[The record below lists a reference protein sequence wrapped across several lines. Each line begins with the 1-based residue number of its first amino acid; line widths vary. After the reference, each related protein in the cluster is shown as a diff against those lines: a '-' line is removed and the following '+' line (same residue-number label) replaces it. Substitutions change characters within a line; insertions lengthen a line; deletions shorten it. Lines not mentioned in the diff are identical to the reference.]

1 MACASEGF
9 GMLERMTRL
18 LNKLLAR
25 EDIHYWA
32 ILGDNFYDQH
42 GEVSAEF
49 FRGLS
54 GPARSKPL
62 LTVPGNHD
70 FWIAGAPAA
79 GSLDDQLGYGF
90 MQFYGQD
97 TVAATSAGPYDF
109 SGNPD
114 ASEIAA
120 AENFIFGT
128 HIGDTALFGYS
139 GAHPW
144 SVTEPHALEFC
155 AYAGET
161 PSIRTL
167 LLLGHWSTQDSGCLD
182 GMEVPAVFYRM
193 KQMPGC
199 DRPEV
204 RFLYFEGHMHCNRV
218 VEQTTG
224 PLDAVGFMVGGT
236 GMAQDNCDETGGQ
249 VGFTVVQSVPD
260 ASGGPNVRVDHFPLV
275 ARHGE
280 FFELMLMCFARHSLD
295 HCRDRYS
302 IPFRTAPGQG
312 RPPRRVADTALA
324 EIGAPVLQLAE
335 DPPEGRRWPR
345 GLPVLPRALLQGAT
359 STSSSAVVAEAT
371 LLCVMVASIGF
382 LMQLKAQGLRNARP
396 LYSRLATSAPADVL
410 LA

>member
-1 MACASEGF
+1 M
-9 GMLERMTRL
+9 
-18 LNKLLAR
+18 
-25 EDIHYWA
+25 
-32 ILGDNFYDQH
+32 
-42 GEVSAEF
+42 
-49 FRGLS
+49 
-54 GPARSKPL
+54 
-62 LTVPGNHD
+62 
-70 FWIAGAPAA
+70 
-79 GSLDDQLGYGF
+79 
-90 MQFYGQD
+90 
-97 TVAATSAGPYDF
+97 
-109 SGNPD
+109 
-114 ASEIAA
+114 
-120 AENFIFGT
+120 
-128 HIGDTALFGYS
+128 
-139 GAHPW
+139 
-144 SVTEPHALEFC
+144 EFC

-161 PSIRTL
+161 PSVRTL

-236 GMAQDNCDETGGQ
+236 GMGQDNCDETGGQ

-280 FFELMLMCFARHSLD
+280 YFELILMCFARHSLD

-302 IPFRTAPGQG
+302 IPFRAVPGQS
-312 RPPRRVADTALA
+312 RLPRHAAGSAPA
-324 EIGAPVLQLAE
+324 EAGATVRKLVE
-335 DPPEGRRWPR
+335 DPPKG
-345 GLPVLPRALLQGAT
+345 GLRLGALARVLLQGAI
-359 STSSSAVVAEAT
+359 STSSSAVVVEAT
-371 LLCVMVASIGF
+371 LLCVLAASIGF
-382 LMQLKAQGLRNARP
+382 LVQLKARGLRNARP